1 MTVSPS
7 GKLNLCIY
15 KWPLDGELFLPGLK
29 SEINTAGLWVDGE
42 LQTLQTV
49 KDGNWTI
56 IKLPAKRPEQL
67 VSVVEL
73 NVSGSVEVDRSLSID
88 PVYETKIPVAFASAE
103 GCEIKEKNWMEKFG
117 EWKHISQAEGWAPES
132 KITLE
137 VEVMKPGY
145 YEVDLN
151 YAGTGRMVWKIE
163 NEEGV
168 FVQNQQNSS
177 AIYNYYEFGLMKF
190 NKPGKHK
197 ISVFFVEGD
206 IKTASLKEIRFTPW
220 NNVE

>member
-1 MTVSPS
+1 M
-7 GKLNLCIY
+7 GK
-15 KWPLDGELFLPGLK
+15 
-29 SEINTAGLWVDGE
+29 

-49 KDGNWTI
+49 KDGDWTI
-56 IKLPAKRPEQL
+56 IKLPAKRPEHL

-73 NVSGSVEVDRSLSID
+73 SVSGPIEVNQTLGID
-88 PVYETKIPVAFASAE
+88 PVYQTEIPMAFASAE
-103 GCEIKEKNWMEKFG
+103 GCEIKGKQWMEKFG
-117 EWKHISQAEGWAPES
+117 EWKHISQAEGWTPES
-132 KITLE
+132 KVIVE

-151 YAGTGRMVWKIE
+151 YAGKGRMVWKIE

-177 AIYNYYEFGLMKF
+177 AIYDYHEFGLMKF
-190 NKPGKHK
+190 DKPGKHK
-197 ISVFFVEGD
+197 ISISFLEGD

-220 NNVE
+220 DSVE